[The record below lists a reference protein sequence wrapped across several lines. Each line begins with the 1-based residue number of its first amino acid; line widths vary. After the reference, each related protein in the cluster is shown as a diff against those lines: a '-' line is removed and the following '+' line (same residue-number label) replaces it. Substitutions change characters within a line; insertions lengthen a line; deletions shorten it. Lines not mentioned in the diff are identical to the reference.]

1 MRHGCEGRCFKERT
15 MPQPKGGV
23 IERLT
28 AVSRLPWTVSLG
40 LAPVAFVVFH
50 VIATATATATAR
62 TRSAAHL
69 GDMGGVAMR
78 GYAHIF
84 AVALQFIVPAIFLAA
99 GCASIVRRIRSRAL
113 LGDIRRGVYTDIAT
127 LSRQD
132 FERMLSGAFSA
143 TRVFGQR
150 AGGARRPRVG
160 STWLLCATTN
170 GSWST
175 QAMES
180 AVGQRLRRAGTLR
193 SDGSRRRSW
202 RFCGDLGNLSVWTRR
217 GSRRHGISS

>member
-1 MRHGCEGRCFKERT
+1 

-50 VIATATATATAR
+50 VIATATAPATATAR

-78 GYAHIF
+78 AYAHIF

-132 FERMLSGAFSA
+132 FERMLSGAFRRRGYSVSGRGSSEA
-143 TRVFGQR
+143 EGGIDMALVRNNERFLVQCKQWR
-150 AGGARRPRVG
+150 AQSVSVSVVRE
-160 STWLLCATTN
+160 LCE
-170 GSWST
+170 
-175 QAMES
+175 AMAAEG
-180 AVGQRLRRAGTLR
+180 AVGGFAVTSGT
-193 SDGSRRRSW
+193 
-202 RFCGDLGNLSVWTRR
+202 
-217 GSRRHGISS
+217 